1 MPMNAARES
10 KFKAKRVTR
19 QYVLTINA
27 APSVVHA
34 LICPVKEAEWLE
46 SWDYELIFSQ
56 SGLAEYGC
64 VFTSQSA
71 GEETIWLIT
80 KRDDATCET
89 EFARITPGSRVAL
102 VAVSAQD
109 GGHQTSRVTIRYTI
123 TALNAA
129 GNQFIENFSET
140 NFVKDM
146 QFWEATMNHYL
157 KTGKALAQSDA
168 AHWLK
173 YESDQ
178 NVPPEGS

>member
-1 MPMNAARES
+1 MPMNTARES

-19 QYVLTINA
+19 QYVQKINA
-27 APSVVHA
+27 APSVIHA

-46 SWDYELIFSQ
+46 GWDYELIFSQ

-71 GEETIWLIT
+71 GEETIWIIT
-80 KRDDATCET
+80 KRDDVRCET
-89 EFARITPGSRVAL
+89 EFARITPGSRAAL
-102 VAVSAQD
+102 VAVSIHD
-109 GGHQTSRVTIRYTI
+109 GGHLTSRVTIRYTI
-123 TALNAA
+123 TALTEA
-129 GNQFIENFSET
+129 GNQFIDNFTEE

-157 KTGKALAQSDA
+157 KTGKALPQSDA

-178 NVPPEGS
+178 I

>member
-1 MPMNAARES
+1 MNAARES
-10 KFKAKRVTR
+10 TFKAKRVTR
-19 QYVLTINA
+19 QFVQKINA

-46 SWDYELIFSQ
+46 GWDYELIFSQ

-80 KRDDATCET
+80 KRDDVRCET
-89 EFARITPGSRVAL
+89 EFARIIPGSRAAL
-102 VAVSAQD
+102 VTVSIQD
-109 GGHQTSRVTIRYTI
+109 SGHQTSRVTIRYTI
-123 TALNAA
+123 TALTAA
-129 GNQFIENFSET
+129 GNQFIDNFTEENFT
-140 NFVKDM
+140 KDM
-146 QFWEATMNHYL
+146 RFWEATMNHYL
-157 KTGKALAQSDA
+157 KTGKALPQSDA

-178 NVPPEGS
+178 KVPPEDP